1 MYMLFQNF
9 LSGGWFTSSSETPSL
24 ASFKEKQLLVYSGA
38 TLPLFLRIWVWWC
51 RLRVLFFRWSHIRK
65 IQSSW
70 VEERIRSVAFVV
82 FSFLQHLFV
91 PLLFSFQT
99 ENISEDR
106 QSLIY
111 AIKLSF
117 ILNISRGKDR
127 KESFEGT
134 LTAVGSYANF
144 YLIYLNIHIGFKYN
158 SELS

>member
-1 MYMLFQNF
+1 M
-9 LSGGWFTSSSETPSL
+9 
-24 ASFKEKQLLVYSGA
+24 
-38 TLPLFLRIWVWWC
+38 
-51 RLRVLFFRWSHIRK
+51 
-65 IQSSW
+65 
-70 VEERIRSVAFVV
+70 
-82 FSFLQHLFV
+82 

-117 ILNISRGKDR
+117 VLNVSRGKDR